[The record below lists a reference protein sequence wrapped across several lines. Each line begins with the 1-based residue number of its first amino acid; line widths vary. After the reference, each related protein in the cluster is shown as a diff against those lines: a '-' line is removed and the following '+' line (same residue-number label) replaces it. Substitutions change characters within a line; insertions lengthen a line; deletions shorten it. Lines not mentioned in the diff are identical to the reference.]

1 MKLLKN
7 IISVAMSNIV
17 NFGTSFIIG
26 FILPTIL
33 TVGDYGNYRT
43 YTLYLSIVYLFHFG
57 FSDGIYIKYGGLEE
71 SDLDHQ
77 EVHSEHT
84 FSLIFQLL
92 VFAIM
97 LIISLIRQD
106 IILVLFSIVTFFM
119 TMNTYH
125 QNFLQAI
132 GQFKTYSFGS
142 ITKSVVYVLF
152 LLFAVFILK
161 SDNYV
166 LYIALNVLSAVVLF
180 FFFEYHF
187 YKEEGFH
194 FNFDL
199 AGKASL
205 FRVGFLI
212 LIANMSLNFVGLI
225 GNWVVKFGFENE
237 VFAQYSFQNSILNVI
252 LLVVN
257 AVGMV
262 FYNLLSKNQNK
273 KMIAMI
279 KKMSM
284 LIGIASGLAFFI
296 FKIII
301 IFFIN
306 KYTPAIELLSITFI
320 AIPYIIISKILV
332 ANLYKTQRSEK
343 EYIRDSIAYAGLSLA
358 FVSGVSFLT
367 KSVPAIAWATTVC
380 YLMWYLYA
388 SHKQFTFM
396 RSNAKEF
403 ILIGSHM
410 LIFYICANWLSTGI
424 GLLVYLVY
432 IVAILFALRKE
443 LVHIIQQLKV
453 S

>member
-57 FSDGIYIKYGGLEE
+57 FSDGIYIKYVGLEV

-92 VFAIM
+92 VFAVM

-166 LYIALNVLSAVVLF
+166 LYIALNT
-180 FFFEYHF
+180 
-187 YKEEGFH
+187 
-194 FNFDL
+194 
-199 AGKASL
+199 
-205 FRVGFLI
+205 
-212 LIANMSLNFVGLI
+212 FV
-225 GNWVVKFGFENE
+225 
-237 VFAQYSFQNSILNVI
+237 
-252 LLVVN
+252 
-257 AVGMV
+257 
-262 FYNLLSKNQNK
+262 
-273 KMIAMI
+273 
-279 KKMSM
+279 
-284 LIGIASGLAFFI
+284 
-296 FKIII
+296 
-301 IFFIN
+301 
-306 KYTPAIELLSITFI
+306 
-320 AIPYIIISKILV
+320 
-332 ANLYKTQRSEK
+332 
-343 EYIRDSIAYAGLSLA
+343 
-358 FVSGVSFLT
+358 
-367 KSVPAIAWATTVC
+367 
-380 YLMWYLYA
+380 
-388 SHKQFTFM
+388 
-396 RSNAKEF
+396 
-403 ILIGSHM
+403 
-410 LIFYICANWLSTGI
+410 
-424 GLLVYLVY
+424 
-432 IVAILFALRKE
+432 
-443 LVHIIQQLKV
+443 
-453 S
+453 